1 MAITVQSAFNEFND
15 NIVNLSSDDVAKARS
30 SRDFLLTS
38 LHNFDAKITNF
49 PLTYSN
55 KSIKF
60 GSFARKTKIVEVDD
74 IDLMLCFKACNASYM
89 QTYNNNFI
97 IYTTDADSR
106 LKLLSDNDILNSRKF
121 IEKIKSS
128 LSSLNHYKKAEIH
141 RQQEAVTLK
150 LSSYTWNF
158 DIVPCFFTTDNFYLI
173 PDGNGNWKK
182 ADPRLDQARVSDEN
196 QRQNGCLLQLI
207 RILKYWKSK
216 TRIANTMGSYFFENL
231 VIQFS
236 KYYGLSSEI
245 DLNIRNFFLFLYQNI
260 ENDFDDPK
268 GFQGNIN
275 NLNYLQRS
283 DVKNIANNMYQTC
296 CNAYTYKINL
306 DYKKSIK
313 EWQEV
318 FGSEFPNCG

>member
-15 NIVNLSSDDVAKARS
+15 NIVNLSSDETLKARN
-30 SRDFLLTS
+30 SRDFLLTN
-38 LHNFDAKITNF
+38 LHGFDAKITNF
-49 PLTYSN
+49 PLTYDS

-60 GSFARKTKIVEVDD
+60 GSFARKTKIVKVDD

-89 QTYNNNFI
+89 QTHNNDFV
-97 IYTTDADSR
+97 IYTTDADNR
-106 LKLLSDNDILNSRKF
+106 LKLLSDNDILNSRKV

-128 LSSLNHYKKAEIH
+128 LSSLHHYQKAEIH

-150 LSSYTWNF
+150 LSYTWNF
-158 DIVPCFFTTDNFYLI
+158 DIVPCFFATDNFYLI

-182 ADPRLDQARVSDEN
+182 ADPRLDQERVSDEN
-196 QRQNGCLLQLI
+196 QRQNGRLLQLI
-207 RILKYWKSK
+207 RTLKYWKSK

-236 KYYGLSSEI
+236 KYYDLSSEI

-275 NLNYLQRS
+275 NLNYLQRLN
-283 DVKNIANNMYQTC
+283 VKNIANNMYQTC
-296 CNAYTYKINL
+296 CNACTYKRNL

-318 FGSEFPNCG
+318 FGSEFPNYG